1 WEDDISSVSMVIGY
15 SLKAEASFGNLALA
29 LGGVAEQVL
38 RAREVE
44 ALLRGQAITQGKIA
58 EACAALQ
65 ALIRP
70 IDDARASA
78 AYRRAICDELFRSFI
93 SMIRCGALADA
104 KESGY

>member
-1 WEDDISSVSMVIGY
+1 MVIGY
-15 SLKAEASFGNLALA
+15 SINAEASFGDLAIA

-44 ALLRGQAITQGKIA
+44 ALLRAQALSLDKIA
-58 EACAALQ
+58 KACGVLQ

>member
-1 WEDDISSVSMVIGY
+1 D
-15 SLKAEASFGNLALA
+15 LAIA

-44 ALLRGQAITQGKIA
+44 ALLRGQAFS
-58 EACAALQ
+58 L
-65 ALIRP
+65 
-70 IDDARASA
+70 DN
-78 AYRRAICDELFRSFI
+78 RRAICDELFRSFI